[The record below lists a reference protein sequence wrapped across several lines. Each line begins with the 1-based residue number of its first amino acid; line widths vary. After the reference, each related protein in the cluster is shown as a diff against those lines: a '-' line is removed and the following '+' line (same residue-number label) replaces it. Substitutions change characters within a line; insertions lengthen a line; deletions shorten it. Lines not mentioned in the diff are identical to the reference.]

1 MDYLK
6 WLSELFPLVVENPY
20 NKNGFL
26 EINDYMEGHC
36 AVTTVV
42 IVLFW
47 APLIL
52 KILKD
57 PESFSEIAEPFFVQ
71 QNLFFIAQMLNVIL
85 CWSGHYEVMVHSEW
99 IDSALENAGCKNS
112 ICNHNKKDFIKLMKI
127 LKWQGSR

>member
-26 EINDYMEGHC
+26 EINDYMEGL
-36 AVTTVV
+36 TTVV

-57 PESFSEIAEPFFVQ
+57 PESFSEIAEPFFVPKS
-71 QNLFFIAQMLNVIL
+71 FFYCTNV
-85 CWSGHYEVMVHSEW
+85 
-99 IDSALENAGCKNS
+99 
-112 ICNHNKKDFIKLMKI
+112 
-127 LKWQGSR
+127 